1 MGVPLREL
9 DPVTNADD
17 IAPISCADILNQRGR
32 PVELFTP
39 ALLITHGRF
48 DRDPVV
54 EFNALFP
61 PPSADL
67 KPFAMDLKK
76 DSEQFFSGLGVAHI
90 PTRPRPINFD
100 KRLYAI
106 DSTRAEEC
114 FGFIGG
120 IAFSDPKTGYYAQT
134 CSYDITIPDPTSRTF
149 QSLRVKVFG
158 VVAGDFIALLHERP
172 LQPALAVKSNIAGAA
187 KSALLR
193 QYGIFGVFDGV
204 DPLQNRE

>member
-1 MGVPLREL
+1 MSAPLREI

-17 IAPISCADILNQRGR
+17 IAPISCADILSQRER

-39 ALLITHGRF
+39 ALLVTHGRF

-61 PPSADL
+61 ALTADL

-76 DSEQFFSGLGVAHI
+76 DHEQFFSGLGVARI
-90 PTRPRPINFD
+90 PNRPKPINYD

-106 DSTRAEEC
+106 DKSRAEEC

-120 IAFSDPKTGYYAQT
+120 IAFSDPQNGYYAQT
-134 CSYDITIPDPTSRTF
+134 CSYTINIPDPTSKT
-149 QSLRVKVFG
+149 QQLLNVTVFG
-158 VVAGDFIALLHERP
+158 VVANDFIAVLQERINK
-172 LQPALAVKSNIAGAA
+172 PALAVRLNVSGAA
-187 KSALLR
+187 KSTVLQQR
-193 QYGIFGVFDGV
+193 GIIGVFDGI